1 MTPEQRAVSSW
12 LYSLNRVEWAIIDL
26 DRSIDEIE
34 RRLSQG
40 RIQATTF
47 DRIFCSNSNIS
58 RPAEDGA
65 MAEAG
70 YSGDQER
77 IDYLLVLRADYQ
89 RNLTDYESAMEKMVQ
104 DEKWG
109 ALANSIIIEKF
120 RKKTVPDEK
129 IYSNV
134 VFCAERTYYWTLSK
148 ALDFFVDVLP
158 SRFRKNCSFV
168 AVKSTKS
175 VVY

>member
-1 MTPEQRAVSSW
+1 MTPEQKEVSSW

-34 RRLSQG
+34 HRLSQG
-40 RIQATTF
+40 RVKATAY
-47 DRIFCSNSNIS
+47 DSIYCSNSNIS

-77 IDYLLVLRADYQ
+77 IDYLLVLRAEYQ
-89 RNLTDYESAMEKMVQ
+89 RNLTDYELAIERMVL
-104 DEKWG
+104 DERWG
-109 ALANSIIIEKF
+109 QLAKDIIVEKF

-129 IYSNV
+129 IYSTI
-134 VFCAERTYYWTLSK
+134 VFCAERTFYWTLSK

-168 AVKSTKS
+168 AVNLAKS

>member
-34 RRLSQG
+34 HRLSQG
-40 RIQATTF
+40 RVKAPTSDSIY
-47 DRIFCSNSNIS
+47 CSNSNIS
-58 RPAEDGA
+58 RPAEEGA

-77 IDYLLVLRADYQ
+77 IDYLLVLRQEYR
-89 RNLTDYESAMEKMVQ
+89 RNLTDYESAMEKMVL

-109 ALANSIIIEKF
+109 ALANNIIHAKY
-120 RKKTVPDEK
+120 RKKTAPDEQ
-129 IYSNV
+129 IYGEL
-134 VFCAERTYYWTLSK
+134 FCTPATFYRTLNN
-148 ALDFFVDVLP
+148 ALIFIADVLP
-158 SRFRKNCSFV
+158 SRFAKKLIVS
-168 AVKSTKS
+168 
-175 VVY
+175 

>member
-1 MTPEQRAVSSW
+1 MTPQQRAVSSW

-40 RIQATTF
+40 RIQATTY
-47 DRIFCSNSNIS
+47 DSIYCSNSNIS

-70 YSGDQER
+70 YNGDQER
-77 IDYLLVLRADYQ
+77 IDYLLILRAEYR
-89 RNLTDYESAMEKMVQ
+89 RNITDYESAMEKMVL

-109 ALANSIIIEKF
+109 TLANSIIYAKY
-120 RKKTVPDEK
+120 RQKKTPDEK
-129 IYSNV
+129 IYGEL
-134 VFCAERTYYWTLSK
+134 FCAKPTFYRTLVL
-148 ALDFFVDVLP
+148 ALNFICDVLP
-158 SRFRKNCSFV
+158 SRFRK
-168 AVKSTKS
+168 K
-175 VVY
+175 